1 MSIGKMAEID
11 GKMKDGR
18 TRNSTGSCGL
28 TEICIDKRHC
38 PPPFE
43 SLRLERETEREE
55 EKERTELTLFIISL
69 SPPQTFFKR
78 SNRKFQPAKR
88 DVSVA

>member
-1 MSIGKMAEID
+1 MSVGKMAEID

-28 TEICIDKRHC
+28 TGICIDKRHR

-43 SLRLERETEREE
+43 SLRLERETERG

-69 SPPQTFFKR
+69 SPPRTSFKR